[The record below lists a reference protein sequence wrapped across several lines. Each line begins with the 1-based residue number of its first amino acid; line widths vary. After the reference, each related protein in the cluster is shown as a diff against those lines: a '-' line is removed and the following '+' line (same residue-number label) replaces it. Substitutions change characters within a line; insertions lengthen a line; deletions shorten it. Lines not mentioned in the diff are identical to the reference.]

1 MDRITKEARSRN
13 MAKIRSKDTKP
24 EVFLRKA
31 LHKAGF
37 RYRLNCSKL
46 PGKPDIVLKKYGAV
60 IFVNGCFWHGIRTVP
75 RARFLRPTK
84 TFGLRR
90 SGAIWPAMKRTS
102 KSFAKTAGE
111 FSSSGPV
118 HSETKN
124 FLKIPLKRQ

>member
-37 RYRLNCSKL
+37 RYRLNCAKL

-60 IFVNGCFWHGIRTVP
+60 ISSTGAFGTGIRAAP
-75 RARFLRPTK
+75 RAGFPKPTE
-84 TFGLRR
+84 T
-90 SGAIWPAMKRTS
+90 SG
-102 KSFAKTAGE
+102 
-111 FSSSGPV
+111 
-118 HSETKN
+118 
-124 FLKIPLKRQ
+124 

>member
-1 MDRITKEARSRN
+1 

-60 IFVNGCFWHGIRTVP
+60 IFVNGCFWHGHKDCP
-75 RARFLRPTK
+75 
-84 TFGLRR
+84 
-90 SGAIWPAMKRTS
+90 
-102 KSFAKTAGE
+102 KS
-111 FSSSGPV
+111 
-118 HSETKN
+118 
-124 FLKIPLKRQ
+124 KIPETNKELRKDGWRVLVVWTCAFGNKKFSENTVEKTISWLKSSDEFREISK

>member
-60 IFVNGCFWHGIRTVP
+60 IFVNGCFWHGHKDCP
-75 RARFLRPTK
+75 
-84 TFGLRR
+84 
-90 SGAIWPAMKRTS
+90 
-102 KSFAKTAGE
+102 KS
-111 FSSSGPV
+111 
-118 HSETKN
+118 
-124 FLKIPLKRQ
+124 KIPETNKDFMNLLPATV

>member
-60 IFVNGCFWHGIRTVP
+60 IFVNGCFWHGHKDCPKSKIPETNKD
-75 RARFLRPTK
+75 FWLK
-84 TFGLRR
+84 KI
-90 SGAIWPAMKRTS
+90 GAIWPAMKRTS